1 MLTTLNATD
10 LERRRQAACPP
21 GVAVQTD
28 RFVKHA
34 QNAEIWDVDGRRL
47 IDFAGGIAVLA
58 TGHRHPRVIEAV
70 KQQLDHFHHTC
81 FQVTPYESYVTLC
94 ERLNALTPG
103 AFEKRT
109 ALFTTGA
116 EAVENAVK
124 VARAATGRSAMI
136 AFSGAFH
143 GRTMMGMALTGKVNP
158 YKAGFGSMPGDVW
171 HVPFPAEALR
181 VTVDDSIKALEQLF
195 KTDVDPRRVAG
206 IIIELV
212 QGEGGF
218 YVAPQDLLTRL
229 RRICDEH
236 GILLIIDEVQTGFA
250 RTGQMF
256 ALGHY
261 PVEADLMT
269 MAKSLAGGFPLSALT
284 GRATL
289 MNAASP
295 GGLGGTYAGSPVAVA
310 AALAVLDVIKD
321 ERLIERANAL
331 GQTMVDRLNSLQES
345 IASIREV
352 RALGAMVAVEFS
364 DPATGLPAPEIAKR
378 IQQCALEK
386 GLLLLTCGVNGN
398 VIRFLFPLTT
408 PDAVFEEGLAL
419 LEEAVREC
427 GQTDRPR

>member
-1 MLTTLNATD
+1 VKFALIFFTSIVQLRGALASESKATLPTFWKIMLTTLNATD

-28 RFVKHA
+28 RFVQHA

-256 ALGHY
+256 ALEHY

-295 GGLGGTYAGSPVAVA
+295 
-310 AALAVLDVIKD
+310 D
-321 ERLIERANAL
+321 RRRRNAS
-331 GQTMVDRLNSLQES
+331 G
-345 IASIREV
+345 
-352 RALGAMVAVEFS
+352 
-364 DPATGLPAPEIAKR
+364 PATASPRRCPAP
-378 IQQCALEK
+378 
-386 GLLLLTCGVNGN
+386 
-398 VIRFLFPLTT
+398 
-408 PDAVFEEGLAL
+408 
-419 LEEAVREC
+419 
-427 GQTDRPR
+427 PRSPAG